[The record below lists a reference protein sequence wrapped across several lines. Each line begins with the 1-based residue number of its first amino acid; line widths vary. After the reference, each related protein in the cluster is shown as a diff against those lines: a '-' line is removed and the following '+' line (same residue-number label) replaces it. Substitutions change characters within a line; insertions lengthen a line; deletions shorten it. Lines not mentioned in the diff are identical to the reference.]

1 MRRHKKRALLFD
13 IYMEVTIMTSRKKIA
28 ERFFTILLSLTI
40 LAACTG
46 QSGEPTP
53 DANAIFTAAAQ
64 TVSAQLSQTAAAQPT
79 NTNTPQPTNTI
90 VATRTVGTITLPALP
105 GPGST
110 LPGLST
116 AKIPAL
122 ATATRQPV
130 ATGDKCEWQRNDPAD
145 GAVIDPKDDF
155 DLIYYLKNTGT
166 STWTKNYKL
175 RYYVGDYF
183 TDAREFNLLEDTP
196 PGQTGRAIAD
206 ATAPSTAGTYKAT
219 FVLTNDQGVNFC
231 VLDYTFK
238 VGSSLEAT
246 QGGPTPTNVDL
257 VAICADPNHDLGF
270 NTECTNKVPEICP
283 IRPDLMKHVWVNGVD
298 LCQVP

>member
-1 MRRHKKRALLFD
+1 MS
-13 IYMEVTIMTSRKKIA
+13 SRKKIA
-28 ERFFTILLSLTI
+28 ERFFTVLLSLTF

-46 QSGEPTP
+46 QRGEPTP

-64 TVSAQLSQTAAAQPT
+64 TVAAQLSQTAAAQPT
-79 NTNTPQPTNTI
+79 NTNTPPPTNTI
-90 VATRTVGTITLPALP
+90 VPTRTVGAVTLPALP

-110 LPGLST
+110 LPGLPTVQLPS
-116 AKIPAL
+116 L

-145 GAVIDPKDDF
+145 GAVIDPKTSF

-166 STWTKNYKL
+166 STWTKSYKL

-246 QGGPTPTNVDL
+246 QGGPTSTKISLDV
-257 VAICADPNHDLGF
+257 ICASPDHNGNPSGTFSDNCKDY
-270 NTECTNKVPEICP
+270 CPKVCQNWYLQSPQKACYINP
-283 IRPDLMKHVWVNGVD
+283 GVIYNSPPT
-298 LCQVP
+298 CIFGP